1 MFGISLFAEEMSGLT
16 FGEELSRYAFDGEGG
31 REKGGFG
38 SSNVSLERVFEE
50 YGAGWVASCW
60 RCRR

>member
-1 MFGISLFAEEMSGLT
+1 MA